1 LLKKEREEKRV
12 EVRKKEGENLGIIGC
27 VERTKATVDNV
38 ASASAISISR
48 FSFFEK
54 RKIYI
59 YIKSRDRLVS
69 FLCCQD
75 CVIVFLLQSEKK
87 KEEEEEENL
96 RTSARKH
103 IHKIHAHVHKLVI
116 IIIVY

>member
-1 LLKKEREEKRV
+1 MLDITTQIRRYSRREREKKGKRRKKKKTGLLKREREEKRV
-12 EVRKKEGENLGIIGC
+12 EVRKKEGENLGIIGY

-59 YIKSRDRLVS
+59 YI
-69 FLCCQD
+69 
-75 CVIVFLLQSEKK
+75 
-87 KEEEEEENL
+87 
-96 RTSARKH
+96 
-103 IHKIHAHVHKLVI
+103 
-116 IIIVY
+116 